1 MKGRVQMQQRET
13 FTFMSS
19 VDCMFPFSGC
29 SRCIQSLRHSMLD
42 TAKNTNGTEVAFQV
56 LKEFSKLN
64 APLMET
70 ASLMEQ
76 AQVSYC

>member
-1 MKGRVQMQQRET
+1 
-13 FTFMSS
+13 
-19 VDCMFPFSGC
+19 
-29 SRCIQSLRHSMLD
+29 MLD
-42 TAKNTNGTEVAFQV
+42 TAKNTNGTEVTFQV

-76 AQVSYC
+76 AQVSNCLTYYTVSFCIQD